1 MTKRACFIVAP
12 IGAKLGPLADV
23 IVASGWRVLNFET
36 ETTPAARGYLDLVSG
51 ADAVIVVDPGAS
63 PRLLFE
69 TGVAMGRGV
78 PVLLMVMDDVGFPP
92 LENEPALATLPR
104 VRAKLTDSVAMGLHV
119 PAFLDSIEKASLPPR
134 AGSSTSPVLPKSTS
148 GKRDKVRPESV
159 LEQQLLD
166 LFERAPEVLTVGHA
180 SRKQGLE
187 GRPFRPDFAL
197 WITQEHS
204 LISNPLIVEIT
215 RELRGVDIERKIGQ
229 LRDYAI
235 SGGVSAAI
243 LVEDSP
249 DLPLT
254 LVDLR
259 PMIVRVGLP
268 TLEELLLG
276 GRLISAVTQARNLAV
291 HGLR

>member
-1 MTKRACFIVAP
+1 MTQRACFIVAP
-12 IGAKLGPLADV
+12 IGAKLRALADV

-36 ETTPAARGYLDLVSG
+36 ATTPAARGYLDLVSG

-63 PRLLFE
+63 PSLLFE
-69 TGVAMGRGV
+69 TGIAMGRGV
-78 PVLLMVMDDVGFPP
+78 PVLLIIMENVSFPP
-92 LENEPALATLPR
+92 FENEPALATLPR
-104 VRAKLTDSVAMGLHV
+104 VRCKLTDTVALGLHI
-119 PAFLDSIEKASLPPR
+119 PAFLDSIDKASLPNLTTP
-134 AGSSTSPVLPKSTS
+134 SESPNLAKSTS
-148 GKRDKVRPESV
+148 SKSDKVRPESV
-159 LEQQLLD
+159 LEQRLLD

-180 SRKQGLE
+180 VRQQDHA
-187 GRPFRPDFAL
+187 GRTFAPDFAL
-197 WITQEHS
+197 WMRQEHS
-204 LISNPLIVEIT
+204 LISNPMIVEIT
-215 RELRGVDIERKIGQ
+215 RQLRGAEIERKIGQ

-235 SGGVSAAI
+235 SGGISAAI

-259 PMIVRVGLP
+259 PMIIRVGLA

-276 GRLISAVTQARNLAV
+276 GRVISAVTQERNLAV

>member
-1 MTKRACFIVAP
+1 MTHRACFIVAP

-36 ETTPAARGYLDLVSG
+36 ATTPAARGYLDLVSG
-51 ADAVIVVDPGAS
+51 ADAVIVVDPAAS
-63 PRLLFE
+63 PNLLFE

-78 PVLLMVMDDVGFPP
+78 PVLLMVMDEVRFPP

-104 VRAKLTDSVAMGLHV
+104 VRCKLTDTAALGLHI
-119 PAFLDSIEKASLPPR
+119 PAFLDSIDKASLSRR
-134 AGSSTSPVLPKSTS
+134 AGSSESLVLPKSTS
-148 GKRDKVRPESV
+148 GKSDKVRPESV

-180 SRKQGLE
+180 VRQQNPE
-187 GRPFRPDFAL
+187 GRPFTPDFAL
-197 WITQEHS
+197 WMRQEHS
-204 LISNPLIVEIT
+204 LISNPVIVEIT
-215 RELRGVDIERKIGQ
+215 RQLRGAEIERKIGQ

-235 SGGVSAAI
+235 SGSISAAI

-259 PMIVRVGLP
+259 PMIVRVGLA

-276 GRLISAVTQARNLAV
+276 GRLVSAVTQARNLAV